1 MEFSMS
7 TRMIGTICLALGLL
21 GELAASAPARADV
34 LYPWCAV
41 YGGGDRGTSAT
52 VCSFTSF
59 AQCQATV
66 RGVGGFCQQNPAYPD
81 FRADQ
86 PRRRR

>member
-1 MEFSMS
+1 MS
-7 TRMIGTICLALGLL
+7 ARMIGTMSLALALL
-21 GELAASAPARADV
+21 GALAAGAPARADV

-41 YGGGDRGTSAT
+41 YGGGERGTNAT
-52 VCSFTSF
+52 VCSFNSF

-66 RGVGGFCQQNPAYPD
+66 RGLGGFCQQNPSYPD
-81 FRADQ
+81 VRADQ